1 MNRWKWLALGVFALV
16 VAGLAG
22 PVSAGSHT
30 ASEQRA
36 EEHRAAMRL
45 NDMRITFH
53 HANSALYNVLES
65 QQGYVVA
72 RANKNDMGMR
82 LAAAGMFVSL
92 AESSFWLAHLD
103 AQVTASEFGDKIDK
117 DVATLRELVATALD
131 ILDEAFLANDLDAI
145 NAGLDNSAD
154 AFNRLAPSI
163 HNVINALW
171 PKLGAA

>member
-1 MNRWKWLALGVFALV
+1 MKRWKWLVLGVFAL
-16 VAGLAG
+16 AFMGHIG
-22 PVSAGSHT
+22 PVVAGSHT
-30 ASEQRA
+30 ASDQGAEQ
-36 EEHRAAMRL
+36 HHAAMRL
-45 NDMRITFH
+45 NNMRITFH

-72 RANKNDMGMR
+72 RANKDEMSMR

-92 AESSFWLAHLD
+92 AEASFWLAHLD
-103 AQVTASEFGDKIDK
+103 AQVTASEFGEKNDK

-131 ILDEAFLANDLDAI
+131 TLDEAFIANDLEAI
-145 NAGLDNSAD
+145 NKGLDKSAD